1 MALITLEGGDK
12 YFGDR
17 PVLAGINFT
26 VNEGERIGLVG
37 VNGGGKTTLL
47 NVLVGAMA
55 PDRGA
60 RRARRGLR
68 IGYLEQMGDLDADRT
83 AYEEALEG
91 ARAARDLE
99 AALRDLESAMAGE
112 GDAEILT
119 RLAARHAEVL
129 EQFNRA
135 GGEGY
140 ERFVDAALTGLGLAR
155 ETWHLRV
162 GDLSSGQRVRV
173 NLARLLQGNHDC
185 LCLDEPTN
193 HLDLEGIGWLA
204 GHLSQLGTALVVV
217 SHDRFFLDR
226 VVTRVVELDQ
236 GKVHTCP
243 GTFSAYLPIRALRMK
258 TALRAYERQDERIK
272 RDEEFIRRAGH
283 GNKPGVA
290 QSRKKLLQK
299 VVRLERPPDP
309 PVVSIRMNADDE
321 GVREVLT
328 LREVG
333 TGYPGRPPLFQG
345 LNLHGVRGDRIGVIG
360 PNGSGKTTFMKVLA
374 GEISPLSGEV
384 WVSPRVKTVWYDQE
398 LSGLD
403 PGATLLEEVQR
414 TSPDL
419 LEGPAR
425 GRLGAF
431 GFSGDTVFRTV
442 ATLSGGEKGRLSLLK
457 VIVQGGSLLLL
468 DEPTNHLDVFTR
480 QAFLDALL
488 AFPGTVVMVTHDRHL
503 LDAWARRI
511 VRIDGAASGVRE
523 GNFSDTLAWIEA
535 GRVAADA
542 ARAGRVAADAAR
554 PGGGKPSKP
563 AARPRPR
570 RFWKLEDLEAAIM
583 EKEVQ
588 LEAAEARF
596 ADPDV
601 ARDGERMKRLLAE
614 TEALKAE
621 LKVLNT
627 EWNTWTE

>member
-1 MALITLEGGDK
+1 VALITLERGEK
-12 YFGDR
+12 FFGDS
-17 PVLAGINFT
+17 PILAGVNFT

-47 NVLVGAMA
+47 NLLVGAMA
-55 PDRGA
+55 LDRGA
-60 RRARRGLR
+60 RRARRDLR
-68 IGYLEQMGDLDADRT
+68 IGYLEQMADLDTDRT
-83 AYEEALEG
+83 AYEEAMEG
-91 ARAARDLE
+91 ARGARDRE
-99 AALRDLESAMAGE
+99 GELRDLESAMAGE
-112 GDAEILT
+112 EDAETLT

-140 ERFVDAALTGLGLAR
+140 ERYVDAALTGLGLAR
-155 ETWHLRV
+155 ETWHLRLR
-162 GDLSSGQRVRV
+162 DLSSGQRVRV
-173 NLARLLQGNHDC
+173 KLARLLQGDHDC
-185 LCLDEPTN
+185 LFLDEPTN

-204 GHLSQLGTALVVV
+204 GHLAQRSLALVVV

-236 GKVHTCP
+236 GKVHAYP
-243 GTFSAYLPIRALRMK
+243 GTFSAYLPARALRMK
-258 TALRAYERQDERIK
+258 TALRAYEKQDERIK
-272 RDEEFIRRAGH
+272 KDEEFIRRAGH

-299 VVRLERPPDP
+299 IVRLERPPDP
-309 PVVSIRMNADDE
+309 PVVSIRMNDDDE
-321 GVREVLT
+321 GLRQVLA

-333 TGYPGRPPLFQG
+333 YGYPGRPRLFTG
-345 LNLHGVRGDRIGVIG
+345 LTLHGVRGDRIGVVG

-374 GEISPLSGEV
+374 GDIEALSGEV
-384 WVSPRVKTVWYDQE
+384 WVSPRVKTAHYDQE

-403 PGATLLEEVQR
+403 PRATLLEEVQR
-414 TSPDL
+414 ASPGL

-511 VRIDGAASGVRE
+511 VCIDGSATCVRE
-523 GNFSDTLAWIEA
+523 GNFSDFRAWIEA
-535 GRVAADA
+535 GRLAAGA
-542 ARAGRVAADAAR
+542 PRPGPAR
-554 PGGGKPSKP
+554 PARPSGGKSPKP
-563 AARPRPR
+563 AARSRR

-583 EKEVQ
+583 EKETE
-588 LEAAEARF
+588 LAAAEARF

-614 TEALKAE
+614 TEALQADLE
-621 LKVLNT
+621 ALNA
-627 EWNTWTE
+627 EWNTWT